1 MQSFRYSGK
10 KEVKFQDWVLKKLG
24 LAGGAGRKLNTITT
38 FVSWA
43 SGLWKVPLPRERER
57 RAKRTRFEGEEKVSR
72 FQQVKSELP
81 GELTGR
87 STQI

>member
-24 LAGGAGRKLNTITT
+24 LAGGAGRKLNKITT

-43 SGLWKVPLPRERER
+43 SGLWKVPLPREREEQR
-57 RAKRTRFEGEEKVSR
+57 VPDLKEKRKF
-72 FQQVKSELP
+72 P
-81 GELTGR
+81 GFNKLSLSCLEN
-87 STQI
+87 